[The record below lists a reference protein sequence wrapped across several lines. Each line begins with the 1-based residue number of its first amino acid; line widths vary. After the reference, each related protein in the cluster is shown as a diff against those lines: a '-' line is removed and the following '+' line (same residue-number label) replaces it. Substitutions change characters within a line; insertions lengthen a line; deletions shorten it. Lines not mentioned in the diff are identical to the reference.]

1 MVETPSKHSTSKKF
15 MLAALKERAQGL
27 TYLLS
32 HPYLLG
38 RVIMRELFHSKRY
51 RNKWSW
57 TAWQIY
63 DAYTSMPQHGSQESY
78 ARPLN
83 IARIKTISNMV
94 NGLGAYLKILD
105 VGCGDGSI
113 GKCLRKMGHHVIS
126 VELPKVAVLAKK
138 GFGVASIVAGD
149 AETLPFC
156 NEAFDVV
163 VAAELLEHLWDPN
176 VFMKEAHRVLRL
188 GGHLIISG
196 LEGPEALR
204 YDTHKQY
211 FAVDTLENL
220 LKGIFALHK
229 VKRLGPLGAPTH
241 TIVVSFRKT
250 DNLSC

>member
-1 MVETPSKHSTSKKF
+1 MVKNPSKHYASKKF
-15 MLAALKERAQGL
+15 MWTTLKQRAQGL
-27 TYLLS
+27 TYLLL
-32 HPYLLG
+32 HPYLLV
-38 RVIMRELFHSKRY
+38 RIIIRELFHSKRY
-51 RNKWSW
+51 RNKRNW

-63 DAYTSMPQHGSQESY
+63 DAYTSMPQHGSQESH

-94 NGLGAYLKILD
+94 SELGAHLKILD

-113 GKCLRKMGHHVIS
+113 GKSLQKMGHDVIS

-138 GFGVASIVAGD
+138 GFGVTSIVASD
-149 AETLPFC
+149 AETLPFH

-163 VAAELLEHLWDPN
+163 VAAELLEHLWNPN

-211 FAVDTLENL
+211 FAVDTLESM
-220 LKGIFALHK
+220 LKGLFALNK

-241 TIVVSFRKT
+241 TIVVSFCKLT
-250 DNLSC
+250 T

>member
-1 MVETPSKHSTSKKF
+1 MVGTPSKHSASKKF
-15 MLAALKERAQGL
+15 MWATLKQRVQGL

-32 HPYLLG
+32 QPYLLG
-38 RVIMRELFHSKRY
+38 RIIMRELFHSKRH

-63 DAYTSMPQHGSQESY
+63 DAYTSMPQHGSRESHT
-78 ARPLN
+78 RPLN
-83 IARIKTISNMV
+83 IARINTISDMV
-94 NGLGAYLKILD
+94 NGLGTRLEILD

-113 GKCLRKMGHHVIS
+113 GKSLRKMGHHVIS

-138 GFGVASIVAGD
+138 RFGVTSIVAGD
-149 AETLPFC
+149 AETLPFR

-163 VAAELLEHLWDPN
+163 VAAELLEHLWNPN
-176 VFMKEAHRVLRL
+176 VFMKEAHRVLMPA
-188 GGHLIISG
+188 GHLIISG

-211 FAVDTLENL
+211 FAVDTLVSV
-220 LKGIFALHK
+220 LKGLFALHK

-241 TIVVSFRKT
+241 TIVVSFSKMAT
-250 DNLSC
+250 

>member
-1 MVETPSKHSTSKKF
+1 MAETPSKHSASKKF
-15 MLAALKERAQGL
+15 VLATLKQRVQGL

-32 HPYLLG
+32 HPYLLW
-38 RVIMRELFHSKRY
+38 RIIIRELFHSKRN

-83 IARIKTISNMV
+83 MARIKAISNMV
-94 NGLGAYLKILD
+94 NGLGAHLKILD

-113 GKCLRKMGHHVIS
+113 GKSLRKMGHHVIS
-126 VELPKVAVLAKK
+126 VELPKVVVLAKK
-138 GFGVASIVAGD
+138 RFGVTSIVASD

-163 VAAELLEHLWDPN
+163 VAAELLEHLWNPN
-176 VFMKEAHRVLRL
+176 VFMEEAHRVLRPA
-188 GGHLIISG
+188 GHLIISG

-204 YDTHKQY
+204 YDTHKQF
-211 FAVDTLENL
+211 FAVDTFESM
-220 LKGIFALHK
+220 LKGLFALHK
-229 VKRLGPLGAPTH
+229 VKRLDPLGAPTH
-241 TIVVSFRKT
+241 TIVVSFCKLAT
-250 DNLSC
+250 